1 MDLGEFSVAAEG
13 LDHPEGLCVD
23 AGGELYAGGEAGQVY
38 RVSAS
43 GDVSVLP
50 NLGRWHLT
58 SVELDVKGLPL
69 RYPSLG
75 RGR

>member
-1 MDLGEFSVAAEG
+1 MDLGG
-13 LDHPEGLCVD
+13 
-23 AGGELYAGGEAGQVY
+23 VY

-43 GDVSVLP
+43 GDVSVLA

-58 SVELDVKGLPL
+58 SVELGVKGLPL